1 MVTFHSGFL
10 CLLCT
15 NSPVCRKAPDFAKL
29 HERQF
34 GQMESLDSYLAK
46 KKQRNEAAQEQLQ
59 KVGLPNPF

>member
-1 MVTFHSGFL
+1 
-10 CLLCT
+10 
-15 NSPVCRKAPDFAKL
+15 VCRKAPDFAKL